1 MHFKSIP
8 RLSKLLSNGLT
19 LCPRNCQSDNSI
31 FLTSGLSSSDLLIQ
45 LTALW
50 LESVTTAN
58 PSSSDLPTSPT
69 HAAAMSLTLLLLNAE
84 IAVST
89 ESQVE
94 RTGFNVLPIFLEASA
109 AAALIESVDSVNTAK
124 SIGKCF
130 IASRNLACIVRNS
143 NNPNIFLTSSSL
155 GFGTDW

>member
-19 LCPRNCQSDNSI
+19 LCPRKCQSDNSI
-31 FLTSGLSSSDLLIQ
+31 FLTSCLSSSDLLIQ

-94 RTGFNVLPIFLEASA
+94 TTGFNVLPIFLEASA
-109 AAALIESVDSVNTAK
+109 AFTESVDSVNTVK

-130 IASRNLACIVRNS
+130 IASRNLAFIVRNS